1 MIELLRLNFF
11 SISLIDVLDVLA
23 VGFIFYRLQK
33 YFRNTRASRMF
44 AGLIIIFL
52 VSILVNLLDMGG
64 MRWLI
69 DNLKT
74 VWVVAFVIL
83 FQPELRRLLVKVGQ
97 TPVFYRFAKPKE
109 TQTVSDIASAARDLS
124 SRRWGALIVIIQE
137 MQLRSITEKSVK
149 INALVSPQLLLS
161 IFNPSS
167 PLHDGAVIIAKETII
182 AAKCILPLSRDA
194 DEQQFGT
201 RHLAA
206 IGVTEDS
213 DALAVVVSEETG
225 QISIAR
231 KGHLTKN
238 ITKDELVST
247 LTEFYKGSV

>member
-1 MIELLRLNFF
+1 MIELLKLNFF
-11 SISLIDVLDVLA
+11 SISLIDMLDVLV

-97 TPVFYRFAKPKE
+97 APIFYRFAKPKE
-109 TQTVSDIASAARDLS
+109 TQAVNDIASASQELS
-124 SRRWGALIVIIQE
+124 MQKCGALIVIIQE
-137 MQLRSITEKSVK
+137 MQLRSITEKGIR
-149 INALVSPQLLLS
+149 INAKISPQLLIS
-161 IFNPSS
+161 VFNTSS
-167 PLHDGAVIIAKETII
+167 PLHDGAVIIAKETIV

-194 DEQQFGT
+194 DERQFGT

-213 DALAVVVSEETG
+213 DAIAVVVSEETG
-225 QISIAR
+225 QISIAQ